1 MLSVVIIV
9 VMPSNYASLSSEC
22 EVKTNLLMAAVLAA
36 FLLILQKLT
45 AVHDAAALTD
55 RLLTLMETRRANKEW

>member
-1 MLSVVIIV
+1 VSSVVIIV
-9 VMPSNYASLSSEC
+9 VMRSNNASLSSEC
-22 EVKTNLLMAAVLAA
+22 EVKTNLLMAAVAA
-36 FLLILQKLT
+36 FLLILQKLP